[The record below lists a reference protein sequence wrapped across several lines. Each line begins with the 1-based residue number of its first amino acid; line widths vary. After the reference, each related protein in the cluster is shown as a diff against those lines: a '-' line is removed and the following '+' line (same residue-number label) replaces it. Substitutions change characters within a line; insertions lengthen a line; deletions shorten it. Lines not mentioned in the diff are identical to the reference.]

1 MAVAEA
7 GLVAIG
13 TLVRRAS
20 GYFVAVLLL
29 LNHGGGG
36 LHWLAFFSWDVE
48 PVSWGATVS
57 DMLSAVANVHMES
70 AGIVIEI
77 TNYDLRVGLV
87 LAFDVIDVKFA
98 LQRCGNI
105 DGDDRFCK
113 L

>member
-1 MAVAEA
+1 MAVVEA

-36 LHWLAFFSWDVE
+36 FIGWLFFSWDVE